1 MRFSRQNKTT
11 KKCTKRN
18 ESMLRPVFCLNR
30 QPLLQAT
37 KKNMGIALKSGN
49 LHIVHGNVPFAR
61 VPQVIDLFQG
71 FECMRSLGH
80 IITDPH
86 KVNDNQQ
93 YTGQV

>member
-1 MRFSRQNKTT
+1 MHKTQRVYVATSVLFESPALAAGNK
-11 KKCTKRN
+11 KH
-18 ESMLRPVFCLNR
+18 
-30 QPLLQAT
+30 
-37 KKNMGIALKSGN
+37 MGIALKSGN